1 MSFASVLARLP
12 DAFPVA
18 DERAVTRA
26 LAADSVDE
34 CGLAAF
40 LSPAVRPHLE
50 AMAQRAQALTLRHFG
65 RAKTL
70 FTPLYLADAC
80 ENDCR
85 YCGFS
90 ARHATPRTRMDAD
103 AISREAKH
111 LAALGFRHVLMLT
124 GDARSVTG
132 VDYLCEAA
140 HLLAQQFSSV
150 GAEIYALTQD
160 EYARLV
166 AAGADALTIY
176 QETYDRATYAQLHT
190 RGPKA
195 DFDFR
200 LDAPARAAAAGM
212 QSVTVGVLLGLHD
225 WRSDV
230 WRAALHAQ
238 WLERR
243 YPGCAVTIALPRLR
257 PETGGFVPPC
267 PVSDADYVQAL
278 CALRLFLP
286 HAGLTLST
294 RERASLRDRL
304 LPLGITRLSAASCTA
319 VGGHTAGEAA
329 VPQFSIA
336 DERSLSEVMAA
347 LRGAGYEPV
356 LHDWVRCAS

>member
-1 MSFASVLARLP
+1 MSFAAILARLP
-12 DAFPVA
+12 DVFPDA
-18 DERAVTRA
+18 DERAVARA
-26 LAADSVDE
+26 LTVDRIDD
-34 CGLAAF
+34 CGLAAL
-40 LSPAVRPHLE
+40 LSPAARPHLE
-50 AMAQRAQALTLRHFG
+50 TMAQRAQALTLRHFG

-90 ARHATPRTRMDAD
+90 ARHRTPRSRLTRD
-103 AISREAKH
+103 AIAREADH
-111 LAALGFRHVLMLT
+111 LAGLGFRHVLMLT

-132 VDYLCEAA
+132 VDYLGEAA

-160 EYARLV
+160 EYVQLV

-176 QETYDRATYAQLHT
+176 QETYDRTAYAQLHT

-195 DFDFR
+195 DYDFR

-212 QSVTVGVLLGLHD
+212 QAVTVGVLLGLHD

-238 WLERR
+238 WLERH
-243 YPGCAVTIALPRLR
+243 YPGCAVSIALPRLR
-257 PETGGFVPPC
+257 PEAGGFAA
-267 PVSDADYVQAL
+267 PVTVTDGDYVQAL

-294 RERASLRDRL
+294 RERAALRDRL
-304 LPLGITRLSAASCTA
+304 LPLGITRLSAASSTA

-336 DERSLSEVMAA
+336 DERSLPEVMAA

>member
-1 MSFASVLARLP
+1 MSFAAILARLP
-12 DAFPVA
+12 DAFPAV
-18 DERAVTRA
+18 DERAVSHA
-26 LAADSVDE
+26 LAAERVDE
-34 CGLAAF
+34 YGLAAL
-40 LSPAVRPHLE
+40 LSPAGRPHLE
-50 AMAQRAQALTLRHFG
+50 TMAQRAQALTLRHFG

-90 ARHATPRTRMDAD
+90 ARHRTPRTRMEAD
-103 AISREAKH
+103 AIIREAEH
-111 LAALGFRHVLMLT
+111 LAGLGFRHVLMLT
-124 GDARSVTG
+124 GDARAVTG
-132 VDYLCEAA
+132 IDYLCDAA
-140 HLLAQQFSSV
+140 RLLATRFSSV

-160 EYARLV
+160 EYARLI

-176 QETYDRATYAQLHT
+176 QETYDRAAYARLHT
-190 RGPKA
+190 HGPKA
-195 DFDFR
+195 DYDFR

-212 QSVTVGVLLGLHD
+212 QAVTVGVLLGLHD
-225 WRSDV
+225 WRNDV

-243 YPGCAVTIALPRLR
+243 YPGCAVSLALPRLR

-294 RERASLRDRL
+294 RERSALRDRL
-304 LPLGITRLSAASCTA
+304 LPLGVTRLSAASCTA
-319 VGGHTAGEAA
+319 VGGHTAGDAA

-336 DERSLSEVMAA
+336 DERSLPEMAA
-347 LRGAGYEPV
+347 ALHRAGYEPV